1 VPLRDHVLG
10 VLAAST
16 GSTSDGGGSSLLSF
30 LPFLFIIA
38 IGYLLLVRPA
48 RTRQRKAMENRAQL
62 DPGVEVVT
70 TAGLIATVVSVDDDA
85 VTLEVAP
92 GVHSRFL
99 KGAIA
104 RVVTPLEEP
113 LEPAGPPEEQIPADT
128 TDVDKPER

>member
-1 VPLRDHVLG
+1 
-10 VLAAST
+10 
-16 GSTSDGGGSSLLSF
+16 LLSY
-30 LPFLFIIA
+30 LPFIFIIA

-48 RTRQRKAMENRAQL
+48 RARQRKAMENRSQL
-62 DPGVEVVT
+62 APGVEVIT

-92 GVHSRFL
+92 GVHSRYI

-104 RVVTPLEEP
+104 RVNAPLEEP
-113 LEPAGPPEEQIPADT
+113 VEATGPPEEQIPADT